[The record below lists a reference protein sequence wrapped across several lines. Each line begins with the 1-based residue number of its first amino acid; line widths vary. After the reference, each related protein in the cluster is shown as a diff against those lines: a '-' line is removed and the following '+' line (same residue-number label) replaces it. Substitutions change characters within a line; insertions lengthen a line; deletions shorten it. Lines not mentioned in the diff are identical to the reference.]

1 MQLYSIAIVLVVFSL
16 CFVTMQHFF
25 TRVIM
30 MTEAQQTSAFL
41 LEIGTEELPAI
52 PFLAELQNIKQ
63 KLQKILEANRLHC
76 GFDFYYTPRRLVIF
90 AKEFPTFQSAETLE
104 FFGPPLSIAYK
115 DNVPTPAALGF
126 FKKCQITQEQVSTI
140 VKEGKEILYCKK
152 EAEQQLASVLLESI
166 IKEFLES
173 LNFGKSMRWGSL
185 KESFI
190 RPISWILCFLDS
202 KLIPLN
208 LYGVQAKAQTY
219 VHRNISFE
227 PFEVQDI
234 ESYFNILKENGVIL
248 EQNKRKERILTAI
261 AQIQRTKGV
270 EVEIDENLLEEIVAI
285 TEYPT
290 PLFGEFSA
298 HFLELPAPCIITS
311 MKVHQRY
318 FATYKN
324 GKLFNGFVLV
334 SNSLCKETQPIITGN
349 VKVLRARLEDALFF
363 YHNDLKAGLVVEKLK
378 EVTFVEGL
386 GSMWDKTQRECLIAQ
401 FLGSILKESLQKSEN
416 LEVALEILEQA
427 ALLSKADLITEM
439 VYEFTELQGI
449 MGYYYARA
457 LHYDD
462 KVALAIKEQYLP
474 NSEESALPS
483 NLISAIIALA
493 YKLDNLLGLF
503 SIGKIPSGS
512 RDPFALRRAA
522 NGVIKI
528 ILHFNLSLNLREMLQ
543 ALKVHY
549 KDFDVS
555 LLETFILERLEAT
568 LDCNPSLLRAVL
580 ATNERNLVQIFQ
592 KLNALDYALKNQ
604 DKQLLMQTFKRLA
617 NITKEVDLKGELAI
631 KEDKLLASEEIEL
644 YKAFCQCL
652 MQNNDYV
659 KHLES
664 LLSLS
669 PILERFFDKVL
680 VNAPDE
686 DFKNNRK
693 HLIARIYKEFLSVA
707 DIKEISF

>member
-1 MQLYSIAIVLVVFSL
+1 
-16 CFVTMQHFF
+16 
-25 TRVIM
+25 
-30 MTEAQQTSAFL
+30 MTAQTSPLL

-52 PFLAELQNIKQ
+52 PFLAELPNIKN
-63 KLQKILEANRLHC
+63 KFQKILEAKRLNC
-76 GFDFYYTPRRLVIF
+76 AFDFYYTPRRLVII
-90 AKEFPTFQSAETLE
+90 AKDFPKIQNAEILE

-115 DNVPTPAALGF
+115 DNTPTQAALGF
-126 FKKCQITQEQVSTI
+126 FKKCRIEPKDTQTI
-140 VKEGKEILYCKK
+140 EKDGKEILYCQKS
-152 EAEQQLASVLLESI
+152 AEQLPSNTLLEEI

-173 LNFGKSMRWGSL
+173 LNFGKTMRWGSL

-190 RPISWILCFLDS
+190 RPISWILCLLDS
-202 KLIPLN
+202 KIIPLK
-208 LYGVQAKAQTY
+208 LYGVESKAQTY
-219 VHRNISFE
+219 VHRNVSFE
-227 PFEVQDI
+227 PFDI
-234 ESYFNILKENGVIL
+234 NSLESYLQTLENNGVIL
-248 EQNKRKERILTAI
+248 DQNKRKDRILNAI
-261 AQIQRTKGV
+261 TQIEKTQNIQ
-270 EVEIDENLLEEIVAI
+270 VEIDEELLNEVVAI

-290 PLFGEFSA
+290 ALFGGFSA

-311 MKVHQRY
+311 MKVNQRY

-324 GKLFNGFVLV
+324 GKLHHGFILV
-334 SNSLCKETQPIITGN
+334 SNSLTENPEEIITGN

-363 YHNDLKAGLVVEKLK
+363 YHNDLNNGFMPEKLK

-386 GSMWDKTQRECLIAQ
+386 GSMWDKTERERLIVKA
-401 FLGSILKESLQKSEN
+401 LGDLFKESLQKGEQN
-416 LEVALEILEQA
+416 LGLAFEILDQA
-427 ALLSKADLITEM
+427 CLFSKADLMSEM

-449 MGYYYARA
+449 MGYYYAKA
-457 LHYDD
+457 LRYEER
-462 KVALAIKEQYLP
+462 VALAIKEQYLP
-474 NSEESALPS
+474 NSEESVLPS

-528 ILHFNLSLNLREMLQ
+528 ILHFNLPFNLREVLQ
-543 ALKVHY
+543 TLKNHY
-549 KDFDVS
+549 KDFDTTG
-555 LLETFILERLEAT
+555 LENFILERLDST
-568 LDCNPSLLRAVL
+568 LEFNPSLLRAVL
-580 ATNERNLVQIFQ
+580 ATNERDLAQIFQ
-592 KLNALDYALKNQ
+592 KLTALDSALKNQ
-604 DKQLLMQTFKRLA
+604 DKQLLTQTFKRLA
-617 NITKEVDLKGELAI
+617 NITKEVDLKGELLI

-644 YKAFCQCL
+644 YKSFKQCEFSG
-652 MQNNDYV
+652 NDYA

-664 LLSLS
+664 LLALS

-693 HLIARIYKEFLSVA
+693 HLIARIYREFLNIA